1 MPSRKNVA
9 KSFIGRLKKPQK
21 WKSYAWKQPLKGA
34 PWNKVGKT
42 PRPRKVQEGEILF
55 KICGNKVNIFFLATG
70 FFLAIVWALQ
80 LGFYINLPNFSRNR
94 KYAYFLVNIFW
105 RIRKRNDAMNLFT
118 LFRNISFFY
127 WFVWEFL
134 GNCSWAKTSLKMLNL
149 ACCLLHFA
157 RYSLLF
163 GCCSLLSAR
172 CSLLSPL
179 CLLNFA
185 KFFSSFLLI
194 FCCIYV
200 PNSLINFNMVLLFCL
215 HFKKHDDGDDQNL
228 SPFHRLHS
236 FD

>member
-80 LGFYINLPNFSRNR
+80 LDFYINLPNFSRNR
-94 KYAYFLVNIFW
+94 KYAYFLVNIFR
-105 RIRKRNDAMNLFT
+105 RIRKRNDAMNLFM

-134 GNCSWAKTSLKMLNL
+134 GEDVFEVAV
-149 ACCLLHFA
+149 AEHFA
-157 RYSLLF
+157 RCLSLVTFYLLLVTF
-163 GCCSLLSAR
+163 CSLLIIFS
-172 CSLLSPL
+172 SLLVTFCS
-179 CLLNFA
+179 
-185 KFFSSFLLI
+185 FFF
-194 FCCIYV
+194 
-200 PNSLINFNMVLLFCL
+200 L
-215 HFKKHDDGDDQNL
+215 HF
-228 SPFHRLHS
+228 S
-236 FD
+236 

>member
-80 LGFYINLPNFSRNR
+80 LDFYINLPNFSRNR
-94 KYAYFLVNIFW
+94 KYAYFLVNIFR
-105 RIRKRNDAMNLFT
+105 RIRKRNDAMNLFM

-134 GNCSWAKTSLKMLNL
+134 GHCSWVKTSLKLQWLNIL
-149 ACCLLHFA
+149 LVACPLLLFT
-157 RYSLLF
+157 RYS
-163 GCCSLLSAR
+163 SLSAR
-172 CSLLSPL
+172 CSLLS
-179 CLLNFA
+179 LLY
-185 KFFSSFLLI
+185 L
-194 FCCIYV
+194 
-200 PNSLINFNMVLLFCL
+200 L
-215 HFKKHDDGDDQNL
+215 HFAH
-228 SPFHRLHS
+228 FFLHFS
-236 FD
+236 